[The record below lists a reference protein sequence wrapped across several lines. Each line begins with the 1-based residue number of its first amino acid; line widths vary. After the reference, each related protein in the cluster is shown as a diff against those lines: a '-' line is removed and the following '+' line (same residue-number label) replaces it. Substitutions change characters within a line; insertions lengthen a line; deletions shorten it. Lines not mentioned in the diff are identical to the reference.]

1 LLKVYQFIANM
12 SMFKAA
18 SRGRCGTFYP
28 RCPAV
33 ELGHKLKHTQMKILL
48 TAKSMT
54 ALEVPPVCKNFDM
67 NKTASLL
74 TRRIFYRR
82 LG

>member
-1 LLKVYQFIANM
+1 VYQFIANM

-18 SRGRCGTFYP
+18 SRGRC
-28 RCPAV
+28 RCPAI

-67 NKTASLL
+67 NKTASLP
-74 TRRIFYRR
+74 TRWIFYRR